1 MVFLDCGMTACV
13 FRIYRLLYLKRV
25 SENYT
30 SINLTLKIG
39 IFLHQT
45 QGRGL
50 PGGSVVK
57 KPPVNARDTGLIPG
71 LGRPH
76 MP

>member
-1 MVFLDCGMTACV
+1 MTACV

-30 SINLTLKIG
+30 SIYLTLKIG